1 MDTSIYFNHLCPTFD
16 FQAFYKPL
24 IAVVMKDRDGFQV
37 QWRGGGQREV
47 TSCTLVRVAG
57 QDAHGLP
64 TGWVKSRTDGE
75 PHRDRETHHESTE
88 SPLEDPRQGSK
99 VVFLFNPDIPW

>member
-1 MDTSIYFNHLCPTFD
+1 MDTYIYLNHLCPTFD

-24 IAVVMKDRDGFQV
+24 ITVVMKDRDGFQV

-47 TSCTLVRVAG
+47 TGCTLVRVAWK
-57 QDAHGLP
+57 DAHGLP

-88 SPLEDPRQGSK
+88 GPLEDPRQGSK